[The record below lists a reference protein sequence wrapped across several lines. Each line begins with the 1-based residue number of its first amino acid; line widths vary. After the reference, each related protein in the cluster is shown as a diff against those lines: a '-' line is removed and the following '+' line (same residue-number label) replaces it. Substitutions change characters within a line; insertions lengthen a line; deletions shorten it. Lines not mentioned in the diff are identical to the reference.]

1 MRSSLLLSAP
11 IAAALAFAFAGCV
24 ADRAALAQETA
35 AKGVFHGV
43 GVVKAI
49 DATTGAL
56 TLDHEAIVG
65 FMEAM
70 EMMYRVE
77 PRELSAGLRVGDRV
91 AFDIDAER
99 YAIVGVKVLNSAK

>member
-56 TLDHEAIVG
+56 TLDHEA
-65 FMEAM
+65 M